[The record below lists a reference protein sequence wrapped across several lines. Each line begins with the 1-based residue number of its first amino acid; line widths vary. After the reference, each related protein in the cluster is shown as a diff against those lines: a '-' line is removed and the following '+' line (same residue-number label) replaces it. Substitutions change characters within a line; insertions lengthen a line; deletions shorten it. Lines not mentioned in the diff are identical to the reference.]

1 MFATAIIA
9 GTMAV
14 KKTADLIPFCHPLPI
29 EKCNI
34 EVRVRHYSL
43 HQLLAFMF
51 LLGFAVQ
58 VLPTGRAG
66 EYAVTC
72 EVGTFYHTGVEMEAL
87 TGCSVAALAVY
98 DMCKALSHDIVIS
111 DTRLLSKTGG
121 KSDISVKK

>member
-1 MFATAIIA
+1 MLA
-9 GTMAV
+9 
-14 KKTADLIPFCHPLPI
+14 LIC
-29 EKCNI
+29 
-34 EVRVRHYSL
+34 
-43 HQLLAFMF
+43 LAA
-51 LLGFAVQ
+51 LCCLAVQ
-58 VLPTGRAG
+58 VQPTGRAG

-121 KSDISVKK
+121 KSDISAKK